1 MGKPR
6 RNRGRPPG
14 GLNPRGGRGAIV
26 PGEPR
31 TEMVGIRV
39 TEREK
44 ARLKALP
51 MSPHDVLML
60 GIRHAKNPRD

>member
-1 MGKPR
+1 
-6 RNRGRPPG
+6 
-14 GLNPRGGRGAIV
+14 
-26 PGEPR
+26 
-31 TEMVGIRV
+31 MVGIRV